1 MKKQLA
7 MMTLSTLVAVG
18 GFAGIGYAATETIDF
33 ESIAVTTPA
42 SAIGNPLATITA
54 EDDTMQVVEEAL
66 GNGSILSYNSNNVN
80 GQNVAGGENWL
91 PGANKRSLGNPSTN
105 RSPTGQ
111 DLTITF
117 NEGIGVSSF
126 SLDIS
131 DYGDW
136 FPLGGSDPRE
146 AALTA
151 FDSANNI
158 LDVAP
163 LSIDYNVANNDVWK
177 AGLRNLE
184 VFGAGIAYVKL
195 AFADVDPGVTFDN
208 FSFDYASDEE
218 VPLCAGQDEVV
229 GSVLVE
235 NDGTDF
241 LTITYSTEG
250 PWYLAETHL
259 ATDVDPGG
267 IPVTKKGNPI
277 PGQFFNSADHD
288 PLVQEFSYTVD
299 AGHLCNSINIAAHAA
314 VVGILEAA
322 PYPAG
327 TVTDF
332 YQGTKNDG
340 SPVDTLRSTPK
351 QALSY
356 ETGQDASNFFS
367 LGFDVDGDE
376 VDDPGYIIV
385 EFDCPIVNGDGA
397 DLRIVEDTWDGFPG
411 GTYPREEAQISG
423 RLNETDEWTVLGY
436 AYNSPKATVEHAF
449 TDLDLGSL
457 DSIKYV
463 KIVDLTEPGPHS
475 NAADAFDVNAILS
488 LQNCMQ
494 PETAWGDGCDGTRF
508 NPKTTW
514 ATNFLYDL
522 TCQE

>member
-42 SAIGNPLATITA
+42 SGIGNVLATITA
-54 EDDTMQVVEEAL
+54 EGDMQVVEEAL
-66 GNGSILSYNSNNVN
+66 GNGSILSYNSNVN
-80 GQNVAGGENWL
+80 GTNADGGQNWL
-91 PGANKRSLGNPSTN
+91 PGANKRSLGNLSTN
-105 RSPTGQ
+105 WSLTGQ

-117 NEGIGVSSF
+117 NENIGVSSF

-136 FPLGGSDPRE
+136 FPIGVSTDPRE

-151 FDSANNI
+151 YDSVHNI
-158 LDVAP
+158 LDVAT
-163 LSIDYNVANNDVWK
+163 LSIIYNAAANDVWA
-177 AGLRNLE
+177 AGLRNLA
-184 VFGAGIAYVKL
+184 VSGAGIAYVKL

-208 FSFDYASDEE
+208 FSFVYASDEA

-241 LTITYSTEG
+241 LTITYFTEG

-259 ATDVDPGG
+259 ATDADPNG

-299 AGHLCNSINIAAHAA
+299 AGDLCNSINIAAHAA

-327 TVTDF
+327 SVMNF

-340 SPVDTLRSTPK
+340 SPVDAIRSTPN

-367 LGFDVDGDE
+367 LGFDVDGD
-376 VDDPGYIIV
+376 VDDESGYIIV

-475 NAADAFDVNAILS
+475 TAADAFDVNAILS
-488 LQNCMQ
+488 LQNCTQ

-514 ATNFLYDL
+514 ATKFLYDL